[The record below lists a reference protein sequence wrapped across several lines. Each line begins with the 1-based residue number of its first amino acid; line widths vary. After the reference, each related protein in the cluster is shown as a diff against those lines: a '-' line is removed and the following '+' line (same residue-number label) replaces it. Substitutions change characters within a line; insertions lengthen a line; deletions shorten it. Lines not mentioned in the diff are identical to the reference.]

1 MSARRYRK
9 LRQVIGAAVIHAIL
23 IAGAVFMLLPML
35 WMLATSFKP
44 PQEIVVWPPRLL
56 PQMPTLDN
64 YRGLFNAIPFPRF
77 FGNSVFLSVTSTVSV
92 VITSAIAGAVFAKY
106 RFPGRGFLFM
116 LVLATAIVPAEAY
129 MIPLYIELVR
139 VHWINTYQAIILPT
153 LIMSFGIFLIRQH
166 MSSAIPDELLEAARI
181 DGASEWW
188 TFRRVLV
195 PLSGSALSAVGIF
208 AFIQAWL
215 AFIWPL
221 LVANNQLLFNLEV
234 GLSAFQF
241 RYSVDYGKLMAG
253 STLSTLPMLIV
264 FLLLRRRIIE
274 NMALTGIKG

>member
-1 MSARRYRK
+1 MTPRRRRLRK
-9 LRQVIGAAVIHAIL
+9 QAGAALIHVVL
-23 IAGAVFMLLPML
+23 IAGSGVMLLPML

-44 PQEIVVWPPRLL
+44 PSEIVVWPPRLF
-56 PQMPTLDN
+56 PQMPTLEN
-64 YRGLFNAIPFPRF
+64 YWGLFEAAPFVRF
-77 FGNSVFLSVTSTVSV
+77 FGNSVFLSVVSTISV
-92 VITSAIAGAVFAKY
+92 VVTSAIAGAVFAKY
-106 RFPGRGFLFM
+106 RFPGRWFLFM
-116 LVLATAIVPAEAY
+116 LVLATAIVPNESY

-139 VHWINTYQAIILPT
+139 LHWINTYQAIILPT

-166 MSSAIPDELLEAARI
+166 MSSSIPDELLEAARI

-208 AFIQAWL
+208 AFIQAWG
-215 AFIWPL
+215 AFIWVI
-221 LVANNQLLFNLEV
+221 LVANNQLLFNMEV
-234 GLSAFQF
+234 GLTAFQYKF
-241 RYSVDYGKLMAG
+241 SVDYGKLMAG
-253 STLSTLPMLIV
+253 STFSTLPMLIV

>member
-1 MSARRYRK
+1 MTTREYRR
-9 LRQVIGAAVIHAIL
+9 LRQRIGAVVIHAIL
-23 IAGAVFMLLPML
+23 IAGALFMLLPML

-44 PQEIVVWPPRLL
+44 PSEIVVWPPRLL

-64 YRGLFNAIPFPRF
+64 YSGLFAAAPFLRF
-77 FGNSVFLSVTSTVSV
+77 FGNSVFLSVTSTASV
-92 VITSAIAGAVFAKY
+92 IITSAIAGAVFAKY

-116 LVLATAIVPAEAY
+116 LVLATAIVPFEAY

-139 VHWINTYQAIILPT
+139 LHWINTYQAIILPT
-153 LIMSFGIFLIRQH
+153 LVMSFGIFLIRQH
-166 MSSAIPDELLEAARI
+166 VSSAIPDELLEAARI

-215 AFIWPL
+215 ALIWPL
-221 LVANNQLLFNLEV
+221 LVANNQLLFNLEL
-234 GLSAFQF
+234 GLTVFQYKF
-241 RYSVDYGKLMAG
+241 SVDYGKLMAG